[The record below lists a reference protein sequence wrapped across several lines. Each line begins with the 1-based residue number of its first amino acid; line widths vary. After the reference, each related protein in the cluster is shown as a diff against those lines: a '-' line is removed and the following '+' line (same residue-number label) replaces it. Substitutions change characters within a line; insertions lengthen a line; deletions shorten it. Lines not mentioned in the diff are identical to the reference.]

1 MISDV
6 STRNTEALGMLVR
19 FCRPHDWSEDE
30 IAEAIGHCIGYGGVR
45 LVRKALIVARD
56 VCAQMEANRELPP
69 A

>member
-1 MISDV
+1 MH
-6 STRNTEALGMLVR
+6 VR
-19 FCRPHDWSEDE
+19 FCRPHGWSEDE
-30 IAEAIGHCIGYGGVR
+30 IAEAIGHCIGYSGVR